1 MEETTRSISDQEW
14 EQKCEKFLLP
24 TQDLNSLVMNFLT
37 TEGYLD
43 AARTFEKESGTPM
56 DRNMDRSQERM
67 HIRNAIEHGELE
79 QAISQVNDLNPEI
92 LESNAKLCFHIQQQQ
107 VIELIRSGKVNEALL
122 FAQEYLA
129 YKGEDNPDALD
140 DLENTIALIA
150 FEDPSSCPCKHLMEL
165 QQRQMIASELN
176 KAILARL
183 NHSTESKLAS
193 LVKMLAWCQDRLE
206 SRAKFPRL
214 TDLKIVEGSS
224 IGRRMR
230 V

>member
-1 MEETTRSISDQEW
+1 MLKVQ
-14 EQKCEKFLLP
+14 
-24 TQDLNSLVMNFLT
+24 
-37 TEGYLD
+37 
-43 AARTFEKESGTPM
+43 
-56 DRNMDRSQERM
+56 
-67 HIRNAIEHGELE
+67 
-79 QAISQVNDLNPEI
+79 I
-92 LESNAKLCFHIQQQQ
+92 LESNAKLCFHVQQQQ

-129 YKGEDNPDALD
+129 YKGEENPDALD
-140 DLENTIALIA
+140 DLGAITCTSACEYGPHKMTFDGSCAVAENTIALIA
-150 FEDPSSCPCKHLMEL
+150 FEDPNSCPCKHLMEL

-176 KAILARL
+176 KAVLARL

-206 SRAKFPRL
+206 SRAKFPKL

-230 V
+230 L

>member
-1 MEETTRSISDQEW
+1 M
-14 EQKCEKFLLP
+14 FL
-24 TQDLNSLVMNFLT
+24 Q
-37 TEGYLD
+37 
-43 AARTFEKESGTPM
+43 
-56 DRNMDRSQERM
+56 
-67 HIRNAIEHGELE
+67 
-79 QAISQVNDLNPEI
+79 I
-92 LESNAKLCFHIQQQQ
+92 LESNAKLCFHVQQQQ
-107 VIELIRSGKVNEALL
+107 VIELIRCGKVNEALL

-129 YKGEDNPDALD
+129 YKGEENPDALD
-140 DLENTIALIA
+140 DLGAFAYNCASDCILQFKTSPTLHVSAENTIALIA
-150 FEDPSSCPCKHLMEL
+150 FEDPNSCPCKHLMEL

-206 SRAKFPRL
+206 SRAKFPKL
-214 TDLKIVEGSS
+214 TDLTIVEGSS